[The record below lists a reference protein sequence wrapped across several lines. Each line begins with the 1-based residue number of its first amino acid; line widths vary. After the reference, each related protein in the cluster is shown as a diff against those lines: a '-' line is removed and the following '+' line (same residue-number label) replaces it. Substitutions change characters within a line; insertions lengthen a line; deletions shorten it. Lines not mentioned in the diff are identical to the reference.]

1 MQANLMTS
9 SIVLLAAL
17 AGAAPAH
24 AETDRKVL
32 PGSACQAEFAKDRGE
47 KNGRPILVY
56 MARGL
61 FAAERDVRVTCPLLR
76 DSTLSALNRVEVRFA
91 RGLKRPDQGTSGG
104 QYLGDFEGVLMSCSN
119 REITTPCAEDSGV
132 SSKDFRGD
140 TTTTVPI
147 VWDSIKLPFDD
158 ERSYAFKGVI
168 PKGTV
173 LMSITYT
180 EIVK

>member
-1 MQANLMTS
+1 MQKRNLTS

-17 AGAAPAH
+17 ACTAAQ

-47 KNGRPILVY
+47 TDGRPVLVY

-61 FAAERDVRVTCPLLR
+61 FAAERDVPVTCPLLR

-91 RGLKRPDQGTSGG
+91 RGLKRPAQGSADG
-104 QYLGDFEGVLMSCSN
+104 QFLGDFKGVLMSCSN
-119 REITTPCAEDSGV
+119 REITTPCAEDAGV

-147 VWDSIKLPFDD
+147 VWDSIKLPFGE

-168 PKGTV
+168 PKGAV

-180 EIVK
+180 EVVK

>member
-1 MQANLMTS
+1 MQTSNVTS
-9 SIVLLAAL
+9 SIVLLSAL
-17 AGAAPAH
+17 ACASAL

-32 PGSACQAEFAKDRGE
+32 PGAICQAEHAKDRGE
-47 KNGRPILVY
+47 KDGRPILVY

-61 FAAERDVRVTCPLLR
+61 FAAERDVPVTCPLLR

-91 RGLKRPDQGTSGG
+91 RGLKQPGQGGSDG
-104 QYLGDFEGVLMSCSN
+104 QFLGDFKGILMSCSN
-119 REITTPCAEDSGV
+119 REITAPCAEDSGV

-147 VWDSIKLPFDD
+147 VWDSIKLPFGE

-173 LMSITYT
+173 LMSITYS
-180 EIVK
+180 EVVK